1 LLSIP
6 QRWRHATQS
15 AEAASPSQ
23 TATKADGG
31 EDGKAIAGQNTDENT
46 RKAAHRMIA
55 FATEGLDMMA
65 QVNNVV
71 GITLQSAESWL
82 QSLGRNTRE
91 EEMMDADD
99 PKESTAE

>member
-1 LLSIP
+1 
-6 QRWRHATQS
+6 
-15 AEAASPSQ
+15 
-23 TATKADGG
+23 
-31 EDGKAIAGQNTDENT
+31 
-46 RKAAHRMIA
+46 MIA

-82 QSLGRNTRE
+82 QSLGRNNRE

-99 PKESTAE
+99 PREATAE